1 MTALPLK
8 PVVVTVPSEFH
19 ATFMKV
25 KLKPAVKLALSTPY
39 AESVLWMLLRKSTWY
54 FLYYVSNP

>member
-8 PVVVTVPSEFH
+8 TVVVTVPSEFH

-39 AESVLWMLLRKSTWY
+39 AESVL
-54 FLYYVSNP
+54 